1 MVFTIIIKKVF
12 KWKPHEFKYL
22 FLGILS
28 TSTWAKLQSY
38 CSRVDKLPFYLLY
51 YSKPANFIYCFQ
63 ITVFMG
69 KLLTI
74 YNIRGN
80 LPIYPIKGELV
91 NNSPL
96 LESNFVTIY
105 PIGGK
110 LVTNLP
116 Y

>member
-12 KWKPHEFKYL
+12 KWKPHEVKYL